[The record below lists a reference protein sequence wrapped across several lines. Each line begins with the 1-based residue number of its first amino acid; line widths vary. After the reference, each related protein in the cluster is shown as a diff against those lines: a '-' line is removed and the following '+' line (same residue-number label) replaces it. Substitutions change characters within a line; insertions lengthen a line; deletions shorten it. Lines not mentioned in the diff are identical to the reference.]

1 MIKAMKKFVIY
12 STESDTETGTFTEE
26 QLNDEFGFDEM
37 DVKEIQALSILEST
51 VLSMSMSVVI
61 LRVWDI

>member
-1 MIKAMKKFVIY
+1 MKKFVIY
-12 STESDTETGTFTEE
+12 NRDETPETGTFTEE

-37 DVKEIQALSILEST
+37 DIKEIQELDIFEST
-51 VLSMSMSVVI
+51 VLSMEMSVVI